1 MKTPNEFW
9 LCLHEL
15 SCAKEA
21 EGSTTAERHVNIVES
36 FQKMPPLVQ
45 QQSLDELLDLEISLQ
60 DLFPVLL
67 RQAEADRRELSCG
80 QPREAK
86 RA

>member
-1 MKTPNEFW
+1 VKTPNEFW

-21 EGSTTAERHVNIVES
+21 EGSTIAERHANIVES
-36 FQKMPPLVQ
+36 FHKMPPVAQ
-45 QQSLDELLDLEISLQ
+45 QQSLDELLDLESSLQ
-60 DLFPVLL
+60 DLFPLL
-67 RQAEADRRELSCG
+67 LGQADVDGRELSCG
-80 QPREAK
+80 QDREAK